1 MGHAHASPV
10 GPGEVFGATI
20 PPMDN
25 GSKESTPRPTGF
37 HHVAYACRDA
47 EATRHFYED
56 LLGMPLVRTEV
67 KAGEGGFFRHLFFDT
82 GDGTCIA
89 FFEVDG
95 VGEREDYSTEISTG
109 NGLPVWVNHVAFA
122 ADEERAR
129 QAEERLAADD
139 IMPLMEV
146 DHGWCIS
153 IYYLDP
159 NGIMVEFCRDT
170 GGFGEDRESAR
181 DRIGETEATDESTF
195 LRPFDLAGLR
205 GFSPLPAQQSV
216 DQVS

>member
-1 MGHAHASPV
+1 M
-10 GPGEVFGATI
+10 
-20 PPMDN
+20 
-25 GSKESTPRPTGF
+25 RRTGF

-56 LLGMPLVRTEV
+56 LLGMPLVHTEV

-89 FFEVDG
+89 FFEVQG
-95 VGEREDYSTEISTG
+95 VGERDDYSTEVSTG

-139 IMPLMEV
+139 IVPLMEV
-146 DHGWCIS
+146 AHGWCVS
-153 IYYLDP
+153 LYYLDP

-170 GGFGEDRESAR
+170 GGFGDDPGSAADRLG
-181 DRIGETEATDESTF
+181 DTEATDVSTY
-195 LRPFDLAGLR
+195 LRPLDPAGLR
-205 GFSPLPAQQSV
+205 GFNPLPTRQPAQE
-216 DQVS
+216 DA

>member
-1 MGHAHASPV
+1 
-10 GPGEVFGATI
+10 
-20 PPMDN
+20 MDDA
-25 GSKESTPRPTGF
+25 PRRTGF

-56 LLGMPLVRTEV
+56 LLGMPLVHTEV

-89 FFEVDG
+89 FFEVQG
-95 VGEREDYSTEISTG
+95 VGERDDYSTEVSTG

-139 IMPLMEV
+139 IVPLMEV
-146 DHGWCIS
+146 DHGWCVS
-153 IYYLDP
+153 LYYLDP

-170 GGFGEDRESAR
+170 GGFGDDPGSAADRLGDTED
-181 DRIGETEATDESTF
+181 TDVSTY
-195 LRPFDLAGLR
+195 LRPPDPAGLR
-205 GFSPLPAQQSV
+205 GFNPLPTRQPAQE
-216 DQVS
+216 DA

>member
-1 MGHAHASPV
+1 
-10 GPGEVFGATI
+10 
-20 PPMDN
+20 MDDGLRN
-25 GSKESTPRPTGF
+25 EEIRRTGF

-56 LLGMPLVRTEV
+56 LLGMPLVHTEV

-89 FFEVDG
+89 FFEVQG
-95 VGEREDYSTEISTG
+95 VGERDDYSTEVSTG

-139 IMPLMEV
+139 IVPLMEV
-146 DHGWCIS
+146 DHGWCVS
-153 IYYLDP
+153 LYYLDP

-170 GGFGEDRESAR
+170 GGFGDDPGSAADRLG
-181 DRIGETEATDESTF
+181 DTEATDVSTY
-195 LRPFDLAGLR
+195 LRPLDPAGLR
-205 GFSPLPAQQSV
+205 GFNPLPTRQAAQE
-216 DQVS
+216 DA

>member
-1 MGHAHASPV
+1 
-10 GPGEVFGATI
+10 
-20 PPMDN
+20 MDDGLRN
-25 GSKESTPRPTGF
+25 KEIRRTGF

-56 LLGMPLVRTEV
+56 LLGMPLVHTEV

-89 FFEVDG
+89 FFEVQG
-95 VGEREDYSTEISTG
+95 VGERDDYSTEVSTG

-139 IMPLMEV
+139 IVPLMEV
-146 DHGWCIS
+146 DHGWCVS
-153 IYYLDP
+153 LYYLDP

-170 GGFGEDRESAR
+170 GGFGDDPGSAADRLGDTED
-181 DRIGETEATDESTF
+181 TDVSTY
-195 LRPFDLAGLR
+195 LRPLDPAGRR
-205 GFSPLPAQQSV
+205 GFNPLPTRQPAQE
-216 DQVS
+216 DA

>member
-1 MGHAHASPV
+1 M
-10 GPGEVFGATI
+10 
-20 PPMDN
+20 
-25 GSKESTPRPTGF
+25 RRTGF

-56 LLGMPLVRTEV
+56 LLGMPLVHTEV

-89 FFEVDG
+89 FFEVQG
-95 VGEREDYSTEISTG
+95 VGELDDYSTEVSTG

-139 IMPLMEV
+139 IVPLMEV
-146 DHGWCIS
+146 DHGWCVS
-153 IYYLDP
+153 LYYLDP

-170 GGFGEDRESAR
+170 GGFGDAPGSASDRLSGTES
-181 DRIGETEATDESTF
+181 TDESTF
-195 LRPFDLAGLR
+195 LRPLAPAGLR
-205 GFSPLPAQQSV
+205 GFDPLPTRPAPQ
-216 DQVS
+216 DA

>member
-1 MGHAHASPV
+1 MPRL
-10 GPGEVFGATI
+10 GPGRSTDATI
-20 PPMDN
+20 PLMDDGLRN
-25 GSKESTPRPTGF
+25 EEIRRTGF

-56 LLGMPLVRTEV
+56 LLGMPLVHTEV

-89 FFEVDG
+89 FFEVQG
-95 VGEREDYSTEISTG
+95 VGERADYSTEVSTG

-139 IMPLMEV
+139 IVPLMEV
-146 DHGWCIS
+146 DHGWCVS
-153 IYYLDP
+153 LYYLDP

-170 GGFGEDRESAR
+170 GGFGDDPGSAADRLG
-181 DRIGETEATDESTF
+181 DTEATDVSTY
-195 LRPFDLAGLR
+195 LRPLDPAGLR
-205 GFSPLPAQQSV
+205 GFNPLPTRQPAQE
-216 DQVS
+216 DA